1 MLETITVRKL
11 QEVLK
16 ELVNNGLGDCPVYV
30 RGFGNKEEYRKDIR
44 CIHSV
49 LQGNERY
56 VEIIY
61 EGV

>member
-1 MLETITVRKL
+1 MPETITIRRLK
-11 QEVLK
+11 EVL
-16 ELVNNGLGDCPVYV
+16 EEAVNNGLGDCPVYV

-44 CIHSV
+44 WIENV